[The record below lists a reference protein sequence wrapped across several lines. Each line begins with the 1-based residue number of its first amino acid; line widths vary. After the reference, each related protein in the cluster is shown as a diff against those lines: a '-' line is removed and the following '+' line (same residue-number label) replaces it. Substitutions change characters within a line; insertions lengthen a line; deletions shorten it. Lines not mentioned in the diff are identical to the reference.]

1 MGIGIVSAAV
11 NQHAF
16 TECLLYGT
24 GSVRDLCRV
33 YIWERDMDSKQRY
46 MLSTWVAVTAVK
58 GNKAKG

>member
-33 YIWERDMDSKQRY
+33 YILGERYGQ
-46 MLSTWVAVTAVK
+46 
-58 GNKAKG
+58 